1 MFDNVVL
8 ENQKQR
14 LACLVLSAQQSRR
27 RAPPRHFYRSKQP
40 QPPRRPRPPHR
51 VGPLSFRCAVIPLQ
65 KRTLCSSESVL
76 TMDGGV
82 ESGVNKGSIHTES
95 IQEVY
100 DVPLEVIVRPIPPLL
115 DNAKLMSLMETIQ
128 DPSQR
133 HKVPPIDVLWITG
146 RQGGNYY
153 YSFGG
158 CHRYAAY
165 KRLNMKTIPCK
176 LVRSTVGDLKTYL
189 GSSTPDLL

>member
-1 MFDNVVL
+1 
-8 ENQKQR
+8 
-14 LACLVLSAQQSRR
+14 
-27 RAPPRHFYRSKQP
+27 
-40 QPPRRPRPPHR
+40 
-51 VGPLSFRCAVIPLQ
+51 
-65 KRTLCSSESVL
+65 
-76 TMDGGV
+76 MDGDS

-100 DVPLEVIVRPIPPLL
+100 DVPLDVIVRPIPPVL